1 MRSRLL
7 ALVIATST
15 FVGGAWIAGCAE
27 PNLDE
32 EVEAADAATGG
43 ADGGIDVRS
52 DGTPAPT
59 EDAAPIPPPLD
70 SGVDAGPAPCAAAN
84 LIGCFTFEGT
94 TAEDLSPTKLTPS
107 YVQGVTLGVGHTGK
121 GLQVEP
127 VTNIR
132 FVSSPAFNVGTITVE
147 AFIMVAALPAAT
159 QVIFDADARFAMSL
173 AANGDVLCNAT
184 PNVVSGGTVTPG
196 RWVHV
201 ACVIGGGQVRVFVDG
216 LLTSQAGGSTG
227 GGSGQE
233 GIAGDAPTGNNR
245 FAGSIDTLRIFNV
258 ARSAAEIFADAK

>member
-1 MRSRLL
+1 MRAPLL
-7 ALVIATST
+7 SLFVATATLV
-15 FVGGAWIAGCAE
+15 GAAWAGGCAK

-32 EVEAADAATGG
+32 EADTTDAASRADTSTARPDSAMPFAPIEAGPVRPPADAGVEA
-43 ADGGIDVRS
+43 
-52 DGTPAPT
+52 
-59 EDAAPIPPPLD
+59 
-70 SGVDAGPAPCAAAN
+70 GPDPCAAPN

-94 TAEDLSPTKLTPS
+94 TAEDLSPTKLVPAN
-107 YVQGVTLGVGHTGK
+107 VQGVTLGVGHTGK

-173 AANGDVLCNAT
+173 APNGDILCNAT
-184 PNVVSGGTVTPG
+184 PNVVSGGKVATG

-201 ACVIGGGQVRVFVDG
+201 ACVIGGGQVRVFIDG
-216 LLTSQAGGSTG
+216 LLTSQAGGGTG

-233 GIAGDAPTGNNR
+233 GIAADAPTGSNR
-245 FAGSIDTLRIFNV
+245 FVGNIDTLRVFNV
-258 ARSAAEIFADAK
+258 ARTAAEISADAK